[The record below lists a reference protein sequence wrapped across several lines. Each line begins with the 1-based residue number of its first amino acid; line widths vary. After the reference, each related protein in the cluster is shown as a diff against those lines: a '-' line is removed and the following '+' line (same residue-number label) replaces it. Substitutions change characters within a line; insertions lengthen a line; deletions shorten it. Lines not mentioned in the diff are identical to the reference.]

1 VQRIASEENFLEA
14 GREFIHLGCWLL
26 RYALQHINNLVIRID
41 VVQPAGHN
49 QTLHDADVFC
59 TQLGPIE

>member
-1 VQRIASEENFLEA
+1 MHF
-14 GREFIHLGCWLL
+14 GCGLL
-26 RYALQHINNLVIRID
+26 RHALQHINKIVIRID

-59 TQLGPIE
+59 AQLGPIE